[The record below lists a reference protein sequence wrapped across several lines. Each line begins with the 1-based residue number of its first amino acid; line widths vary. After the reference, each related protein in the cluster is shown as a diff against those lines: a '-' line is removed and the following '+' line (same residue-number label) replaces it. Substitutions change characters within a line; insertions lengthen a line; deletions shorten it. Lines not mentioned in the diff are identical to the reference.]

1 MTPSKETNKA
11 PINDPKEMKVNELP
25 DKYFRIIFIQNS
37 VNYNKTQTNK
47 ISKTMNGQNERF
59 NKETG
64 TIKNKQKS

>member
-11 PINDPKEMKVNELP
+11 PINDPKEMKLNELP
-25 DKYFRIIFIQNS
+25 DKCFRIIFIQNS

-47 ISKTMNGQNERF
+47 ISKTMNEENERF
-59 NKETG
+59 NKETV

>member
-11 PINDPKEMKVNELP
+11 PINDPKEMKLNELP
-25 DKYFRIIFIQNS
+25 DKCFLIIFIQNS

-47 ISKTMNGQNERF
+47 ISKTMNEENERF
-59 NKETG
+59 NKETV